1 MSKEKEIFVIG
12 HKNPDTDSICSAIA
26 YAYFKNQLSGK
37 NCYRAKR
44 AGEVNTETQ
53 YVLDKFG
60 MDAPEYVD
68 NVRNQVKDSGLKEA
82 ERVSRDMSVKKA
94 WELLSSKRE
103 STLTVVND
111 NDGLEGLMTIGDIA
125 KSIMDVSGGRALADA
140 KTSYS
145 NIVETL
151 KAEVLAGD
159 IENKTATGKVIVAAC
174 LLYTSPSPRDRG

>member
-82 ERVSRDMSVKKA
+82 ERVSRDMSVKRHGNF
-94 WELLSSKRE
+94 SVVRE
-103 STLTVVND
+103 S
-111 NDGLEGLMTIGDIA
+111 
-125 KSIMDVSGGRALADA
+125 
-140 KTSYS
+140 
-145 NIVETL
+145 
-151 KAEVLAGD
+151 
-159 IENKTATGKVIVAAC
+159 
-174 LLYTSPSPRDRG
+174 PH